1 MISNNRIFNLLWLT
15 PTFFYEKRNI
25 ISVKRK
31 IQYSLYFPKSAMPTS
46 FNLDI
51 KSNSPQGFSRLF
63 PCPSLWTPHSP
74 QTKADFSIGGRT
86 LSVAEHPNKT
96 VDTFNSPVMDCRV
109 ATSERI
115 KGQVGTKDSSEL
127 TLIHLFFIPV
137 PIPVLLLPI
146 SNF

>member
-1 MISNNRIFNLLWLT
+1 MTGVFETQTLRVC
-15 PTFFYEKRNI
+15 PTEPI
-25 ISVKRK
+25 ICVKEDCFA
-31 IQYSLYFPKSAMPTS
+31 IPKFQQVGTFLNA
-46 FNLDI
+46 NI

>member
-15 PTFFYEKRNI
+15 PTFSYGKRNI

-31 IQYSLYFPKSAMPTS
+31 TLRSFPKSPTATS

-115 KGQVGTKDSSEL
+115 NGQVVGEGFFRVNSDSP
-127 TLIHLFFIPV
+127 LFYSCPNPCFVITDQ
-137 PIPVLLLPI
+137 
-146 SNF
+146 